1 MKVNQFVI
9 CVLTSV
15 HVLCTTQARAQTSQF
30 LDEFGAS
37 CKSIAMGQAFTAVA
51 DDFSAAYY
59 NPAGLTQ
66 VKNPNSQAGASDAEV
81 PPELQRAVR
90 DAVRQYVKLT

>member
-1 MKVNQFVI
+1 MKAKSIARWFVI
-9 CVLTSV
+9 AAVL
-15 HVLCTTQARAQTSQF
+15 LCTGKAHAQTGQF

-37 CKSIAMGQAFTAVA
+37 CKAVAMGQAFTAVA

-66 VKNPNSQAGASDAEV
+66 IKTPMALTIGYYYVRKAGGPGNYGMGAGQV
-81 PPELQRAVR
+81 
-90 DAVRQYVKLT
+90 